1 MSGKSGQERTKVDR
15 LCPLF
20 KIGESSRGGI
30 SVTEHGDC
38 IKETKRIL
46 GQYNKMKVAVQNLTE
61 EIEARTA
68 ALQGES
74 IAIARYGDE
83 PMGGTA
89 ELTATEAAA
98 ERRIK
103 TTADIAV
110 MEKRKQDMERTLR
123 AVDRALSCLSVGDE
137 RLVRGRY
144 IDGYAWRQVAQE
156 SGYTEKWAHERGA
169 QALCDVGLML
179 FGVSAKPAQIKLM
192 FGK

>member
-1 MSGKSGQERTKVDR
+1 M
-15 LCPLF
+15 
-20 KIGESSRGGI
+20 
-30 SVTEHGDC
+30 EHGDC

-74 IAIARYGDE
+74 VAIARYGDE

-98 ERRIK
+98 ERRMK
-103 TTADIAV
+103 MTADILV
-110 MEKRKQDMERTLR
+110 MEQRKQDMERTLR
-123 AVDRALSCLSVGDE
+123 AVDRALACLSVDDE

-144 IDGYAWRQVAQE
+144 IDGYAWWQVAQE
-156 SGYTEKWAHERGA
+156 LCYTEKWVRDKGSKV
-169 QALCDVGLML
+169 LGDVSMMV
-179 FGVSAKPAQIKLM
+179 FGVYERPTQLKLVYERT
-192 FGK
+192 

>member
-1 MSGKSGQERTKVDR
+1 M
-15 LCPLF
+15 
-20 KIGESSRGGI
+20 
-30 SVTEHGDC
+30 EHGDC

-61 EIEARTA
+61 EIEARTS

-74 IAIARYGDE
+74 VAIARYGDE
-83 PMGGTA
+83 PMGGTS

-98 ERRIK
+98 ERRMK

-123 AVDRALSCLSVGDE
+123 AVDRALSCISADDE

-144 IDGYAWRQVAQE
+144 IDGYAWWQVARE
-156 SGYTEKWAHERGA
+156 AGYTEKWARDKGGR
-169 QALCDVGLML
+169 ALRDVALMV
-179 FGVSAKPAQIKLM
+179 FGVSVRPVQLKLIL
-192 FGK
+192 

>member
-1 MSGKSGQERTKVDR
+1 M
-15 LCPLF
+15 
-20 KIGESSRGGI
+20 
-30 SVTEHGDC
+30 EHGDC

-74 IAIARYGDE
+74 VAIARYGDE
-83 PMGGTA
+83 PMGGMS

-98 ERRIK
+98 ERRMK

-110 MEKRKQDMERTLR
+110 MEQRKQDMERTLR
-123 AVDRALSCLSVGDE
+123 AVDRALSCLSANDE

-144 IDGYAWRQVAQE
+144 IDGYAWWQVARE
-156 SGYTEKWAHERGA
+156 AGYTEKWARERGGK
-169 QALCDVGLML
+169 ALCDVALMM
-179 FGVSAKPAQIKLM
+179 FGVIARPAQMRLAI
-192 FGK
+192 F